1 MGERFLSIPAVRWV
15 QFWGKCPRPS
25 LPPQVYLHSA
35 NHTVAAFLMRRR
47 PAGPGT
53 RGKHGAGLVRT
64 PVRSACDP
72 AQSKACIPAVW
83 PVSQLGSWSSPPE
96 RPVHAFQP
104 AAVSTIEVQRWKGLS
119 PSAWCKHAEC
129 ACVRARVLACV
140 CGGTAAPSLQ
150 EGQPS
155 QDSPCCRPHGVLQS
169 GPALTQHV
177 SSQILLI
184 LPY

>member
-1 MGERFLSIPAVRWV
+1 MGEVP
-15 QFWGKCPRPS
+15 PS
-25 LPPQVYLHSA
+25 LPSPTGVLALSQSHSGCLSHA
-35 NHTVAAFLMRRR
+35 QTPCRPRGLAVNTV
-47 PAGPGT
+47 PAWSG
-53 RGKHGAGLVRT
+53 T

-129 ACVRARVLACV
+129 ACVRACQRVG
-140 CGGTAAPSLQ
+140 GGTAAPSLQ